1 LYWFLIWSHLV
12 QHPDVWREW
21 LEAQTMSTDALG
33 EAILQCGIEAG
44 ELTADGKSGGSML
57 GDMWAARIAALAD
70 PASETTREY
79 KHWPWCN
86 GDRRI
91 PAGEPGNS
99 CCCFND
105 YAGRLAGAA
114 SETEKLPAK
123 WRSEEWCASTMTDD
137 RPAEEIC
144 ASELEAALKADRQG
158 G

>member
-1 LYWFLIWSHLV
+1 V
-12 QHPDVWREW
+12 DVKGFKRVLGDKEG
-21 LEAQTMSTDALG
+21 AAMSTDALR
-33 EAILQCGIEAG
+33 EAAMTALLHFRRNAASGNWQGDDEHEAWNKL
-44 ELTADGKSGGSML
+44 E
-57 GDMWAARIAALAD
+57 AALAD

-123 WRSEEWCASTMTDD
+123 WRLESNKWAGTNMPRFLRQCAD
-137 RPAEEIC
+137 
-144 ASELEAALKADRQG
+144 ELEAALKADRERR
-158 G
+158 

>member
-1 LYWFLIWSHLV
+1 MSPSRRQAPAAMEQAV
-12 QHPDVWREW
+12 
-21 LEAQTMSTDALG
+21 STDALR
-33 EAILQCGIEAG
+33 EAL
-44 ELTADGKSGGSML
+44 ELKIDELLDEFVAELDRKTFEDYAQKRNTYSS
-57 GDMWAARIAALAD
+57 RIAALAA

-123 WRSEEWCASTMTDD
+123 WRLESNKLAGTNMPRFLRQCAD
-137 RPAEEIC
+137 
-144 ASELEAALKADRQG
+144 ELEAALK
-158 G
+158 